1 MERQCTTS
9 KGSSDKGGLRFFYP
23 KPLKHRVGVLL
34 QVMDLRARRLFKSIR
49 GAHSN
54 IASSVAF
61 RAHRPWELISGGMD
75 QMVCRCVFV

>member
-1 MERQCTTS
+1 M
-9 KGSSDKGGLRFFYP
+9 
-23 KPLKHRVGVLL
+23 